1 MSILFLFQTFLFQ
14 TFAPWIIEMGWPIII
29 LKNKHR
35 ITSFRGKNCMTHDI
49 DNFLHV
55 TVSNI
60 IANSL
65 YFWFGL
71 HSSVLLLTE
80 TPQIASF
87 SLMCTE
93 DKKYTIFLSFILAL
107 FFIKNIDTGKIK
119 KRQQYV
125 YWNHN
130 VDTRQ

>member
-1 MSILFLFQTFLFQ
+1 
-14 TFAPWIIEMGWPIII
+14 
-29 LKNKHR
+29 
-35 ITSFRGKNCMTHDI
+35 MTHDI